1 MVYNNILE
9 TIGNTPLVK
18 INRATGDCKATVY
31 CKLECFNPGQSA
43 KDRVARYMLQSAEEQ
58 GLIDPGATI
67 IEATSGNTGLSLA
80 MACRIKGYKCMLTIT
95 DKSSAAK
102 IDLLKS
108 MGAEVIICPAKVKPE
123 DPRSYYSQAKR
134 LAAEIPNSYYVNQNF
149 NLDNSESHY
158 RTTGPEIWKDTE
170 GKITHLVVCAGTGG
184 TISGTARYLK
194 EMNPDIQVVG
204 VDADGSVLMHYHA
217 TKEFDTSKIKPYK
230 IEGLGKTII
239 PKNVD
244 FDGIDRFVQV
254 NDKDSAIAARA
265 LAEKEA
271 ILIGYSSGA
280 AFQAM
285 LQIKDEFTED
295 DVVVV
300 ICPDHGSRYLDKI
313 YNESWMIEYGYNQEP
328 EQALQNSQEDI
339 LARKPGSLWKT
350 NHNGK
355 FKVIRSQEFNNHNQL
370 GMDLFEKI
378 NNNPGPLGQYADQA
392 EGYFIFPNLEGELSS
407 RMQFNG
413 KEVIVWSVNNY
424 LGMGNHPEI
433 RKADADA
440 AAKWGLAYPMGS
452 RMMSGNS
459 PMHDQLENELAE
471 FVRKP
476 AAVLVNFGYQGI
488 MSAIDCLTDR
498 RDVIV
503 YDAGCHACIIDG
515 VRMNMGKR
523 FAFEHNDVESLER
536 CLKRAGKI
544 VQGTGGAILVISEGV
559 FGMRGEQGI
568 LKEIVALKS
577 KYEFRLMVD
586 DAHGFGT
593 LGEGGRGA
601 GVEQGVQD
609 EIDIYFSTFAK
620 SMASMGAFLAST
632 PKVTQF
638 MKYNMRSQIF
648 AKSLPMPIVEGA
660 LKRLDMLRSTPE
672 LKDKLWD
679 NVNMLQ
685 GGLKERGFDLG
696 DTNSCVTPVYMHGS
710 VAEAMKLVFDLREVH
725 KIFCSIVVYPVI
737 PKGLILLRLIPT
749 ASHTEKDI
757 EDTLVAFSAIKAKLD
772 SGAYKAD
779 EAIQIAQ

>member
-9 TIGNTPLVK
+9 TIGNTPLVR

-58 GLIDPGATI
+58 GLINPGATI

-95 DKSSAAK
+95 DKSSNAK

-170 GKITHLVVCAGTGG
+170 GKITHLVVCTGTGG

-194 EMNPDIQVVG
+194 EQNPDVQIVG
-204 VDADGSVLMHYHA
+204 VDADGSVLMHYHK
-217 TKEFDTSKIKPYK
+217 TREFDKSKIKPYK

-244 FDGIDRFVQV
+244 FDGIDRFVKV
-254 NDKDSAIAARA
+254 NDKDSALAARS

-285 LQIKDEFTED
+285 LQIKDELSED

-313 YNESWMIEYGYNQEP
+313 YNESWMIEYGYNQET
-328 EQALQNSQEDI
+328 EQVVQNTQEDI

-355 FKVIRSQEFNNHNQL
+355 FKVIRSREFNNHNQL
-370 GMDLFEKI
+370 GMDLFDKI
-378 NNNPGPLGQYADQA
+378 KNNPGPLGQYAAQA
-392 EGYFIFPNLEGELSS
+392 EGYFIFPNLEGELNS
-407 RMQFNG
+407 RMQFKG

-424 LGMGNHPEI
+424 LGMGNHPDI
-433 RKADADA
+433 RKADAEA
-440 AAKWGLAYPMGS
+440 TKKWGLAYPMGS

-459 PMHDQLENELAE
+459 TMHDQLENELAE

-523 FAFEHNDVESLER
+523 FAFEHNDIESVER
-536 CLKRAGKI
+536 CLKRAEKI
-544 VQGTGGAILVISEGV
+544 VQSTGGAILVISEGV

-577 KYEFRLMVD
+577 KYNFRFMVD

-601 GVEQGVQD
+601 GIEQGVQD

-632 PKVTQF
+632 PEVTQF

-660 LKRLDMLRSTPE
+660 LKRLDMLRTTPA

-696 DTNSCVTPVYMHGS
+696 NTNSCVTPVYMHGS
-710 VAEAMKLVFDLREVH
+710 VAEAMKLVFELREIH
-725 KIFCSIVVYPVI
+725 RIFCSIVVYPVI

-772 SGAYKAD
+772 AGEYKED
-779 EAIQIAQ
+779 EPKSVAQ

>member
-18 INRATGDCKATVY
+18 IHRATGDCKAIVY

-43 KDRVARYMLQSAEEQ
+43 KDRVAKYMLQSAEEQ
-58 GLIDPGATI
+58 GLINPGATI

-80 MACRIKGYKCMLTIT
+80 MACRIKGYKCVLTIT
-95 DKSSAAK
+95 DKSSNAK

-123 DPRSYYSQAKR
+123 DPRSYYAQAKR

-170 GKITHLVVCAGTGG
+170 GKITHLIVCTGTGG
-184 TISGTARYLK
+184 TISGTGRYLK
-194 EMNPDIQVVG
+194 EQNPDIQIVG

-217 TKEFDTSKIKPYK
+217 TGEFDKSKIKPYK

-244 FDGIDRFVQV
+244 FEGIDRFVKV
-254 NDKDSAIAARA
+254 NDKDSAHAARA

-285 LQIKDEFTED
+285 LQIKDELTED

-313 YNESWMIEYGYNQEP
+313 YNESWMIEYGYNQET
-328 EQALQNSQEDI
+328 EQVLQNKQEDI

-355 FKVIRSQEFNNHNQL
+355 FKVIRSRELNNHNQL
-370 GMDLFEKI
+370 GMDLFDKI
-378 NNNPGPLGQYADQA
+378 KNNPGPLGQYADQA
-392 EGYFIFPNLEGELSS
+392 EGYFIFPNLEGELNS
-407 RMQFNG
+407 RMQFRG

-433 RKADADA
+433 RKADAEA
-440 AAKWGLAYPMGS
+440 TKKWGLAYPMGS

-459 PMHDQLENELAE
+459 TMHDQLENELAE

-523 FAFEHNDVESLER
+523 FAFEHNDIESVER
-536 CLKRAGKI
+536 CLKRAEKI
-544 VQGTGGAILVISEGV
+544 VQGTGGAILLISEGV

-577 KYEFRLMVD
+577 KYNFRFMVD

-601 GVEQGVQD
+601 GIEQGVQD

-632 PKVTQF
+632 PEVTQF

-660 LKRLDMLRSTPE
+660 LKRLDMLRSNPGM
-672 LKDKLWD
+672 KDKLWD

-696 DTNSCVTPVYMHGS
+696 NTNSCVTPVYMHGS
-710 VAEAMKLVFDLREVH
+710 VAEAMKLVFELREIH
-725 KIFCSIVVYPVI
+725 RIFCSIVVYPVI

-772 SGAYKAD
+772 AGEYKAD
-779 EAIQIAQ
+779 EPKTMAQ